1 MAKYKV
7 RDGFAVKI
15 GKDVF
20 RPGDVV
26 DLTAEQA
33 EEFCLRIEEVA
44 QAKAAPKVEAE
55 PKAKAKA
62 EK

>member
-20 RPGDVV
+20 RSGDVV
-26 DLTAEQA
+26 DLTADQVEA
-33 EEFCLRIEEVA
+33 FCLRIEEVVEVKP
-44 QAKAAPKVEAE
+44 AKAE
-55 PKAKAKA
+55 PKAKAKDA